1 MFVTKIPRDL
11 SGKELELL
19 NKKQRKCYRN
29 TPMVKHVRPDF
40 DLDEIDV
47 TNTSHI
53 VTGNYARHPVAHNT
67 DDIVNMTILDF
78 MKKLQI
84 VE

>member
-29 TPMVKHVRPDF
+29 TPMVKHFRPNF
-40 DLDEIDV
+40 ELDGIDV
-47 TNTSHI
+47 TKTSHN
-53 VTGNYARHPVAHNT
+53 VTRNYARHSVAHNT

-84 VE
+84 AE